1 MKATANQMQSMFLDA
16 EAKIKLGHSKTK
28 YLPTTFQGPSSCFF
42 RLKICWVCFVYC
54 SIFGAIARVC
64 NIYGINNTFVKL
76 FLREIMNLRMIS
88 CNNNTTPPAPFGVS
102 AQLHCTC
109 HVIFYELRN
118 IQEYHK
124 CQYMHH
130 LCYREY
136 E

>member
-16 EAKIKLGHSKTK
+16 EVKIKLGQSKTK

-88 CNNNTTPPAPFGVS
+88 CNNKTTPPIHIT
-102 AQLHCTC
+102 QQQH
-109 HVIFYELRN
+109 HHHY
-118 IQEYHK
+118 YH
-124 CQYMHH
+124 HH
-130 LCYREY
+130 HHHQQQTNSLYGNK
-136 E
+136 